1 MRTKTAL
8 ITAALSLT
16 GVATSMAQ
24 VYSINAV
31 GYINLTLKPG
41 FNMVANQ
48 LNKSANN
55 TLTEVFQGLPEGSQA
70 LKFDSAVQNY
80 VIEFWDAENNRFVK
94 EDGTTAGTLT
104 AAPGDGLFLFNGGAA
119 NATVTLVGEVPQG
132 SLSVAIPA
140 AFSLIATKSPQALQ
154 LTAANQFPQEPESQ
168 FFGWNADAQNY
179 TRIAFNDGT
188 RWVEQDG
195 TTAFLPIP
203 APAVGEGFFYFNS
216 AAATAWVRDF
226 SVN

>member
-70 LKFDSAVQNY
+70 LKFDSSVQNY
-80 VIEFWDAENNRFVK
+80 VIEFYDAENNRFVK
-94 EDGTTAGTLT
+94 EDGVTPGTLT

-132 SLSVAIPA
+132 NLSVAIPS

-154 LTAANQFPQEPESQ
+154 LTAANSFPQEPEAQ
-168 FFGWNADAQNY
+168 YFGWNADAQNY
-179 TRIAFNDGT
+179 TEIAFNDGSQ
-188 RWVEQDG
+188 WVKQDG
-195 TTAFLPIP
+195 TTPFLPIP
-203 APAVGEGFFYFNS
+203 APAVGEGFFYFNP
-216 AAATAWVRDF
+216 AAATSWVRDF

>member
-55 TLTEVFQGLPEGSQA
+55 LLTEVFQGLPEGSQA
-70 LKFDSAVQNY
+70 LKFNSAVQNY
-80 VIEFWDAENNRFVK
+80 ELEFWDSENNRFVK
-94 EDGTTAGTLT
+94 EDGTTPGTLT
-104 AAPGDGLFLFNGGAA
+104 AAPGDGLFLFNGGGA

-132 SLSVAIPA
+132 SLSVAIPS

-154 LTAANQFPQEPESQ
+154 LTAANSFPQEPEAQ
-168 FFGWNADAQNY
+168 YFGWNADAQNY
-179 TRIAFNDGT
+179 TRIAFNDGSQ
-188 RWVEQDG
+188 WVEADG
-195 TTAFLPIP
+195 TTPFLPIP
-203 APAVGEGFFYFNS
+203 APAVGEGFFYFNPGS
-216 AAATAWVRDF
+216 ATSWVRDF